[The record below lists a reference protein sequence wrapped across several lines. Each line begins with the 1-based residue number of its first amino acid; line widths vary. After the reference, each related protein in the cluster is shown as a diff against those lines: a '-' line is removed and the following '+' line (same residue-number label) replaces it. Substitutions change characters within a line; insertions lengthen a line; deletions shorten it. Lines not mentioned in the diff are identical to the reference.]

1 MGEGG
6 SGRVSCG
13 EEGKEKLKRGSLY
26 WINLEP
32 GEPPEFGK
40 MRPGIVVSNSDQNL
54 SLPTVVIV
62 PVSSQAPEIWPLRLK
77 FKVRKGRDSFAVI
90 PGIRQVHK
98 KRLHQMMGTV
108 EMSFLERLDEALK
121 IYLSD

>member
-1 MGEGG
+1 MGAGG
-6 SGRVSCG
+6 SGRASRA

-26 WINLEP
+26 WVNLEP
-32 GEPPEFGK
+32 SEPPEFGK

-77 FKVRKGRDSFAVI
+77 FKGRKGRDSFAVI

-98 KRLHQMMGTV
+98 KRLHQMIGMV
-108 EMSFLERLDEALK
+108 ESNLLERLDEALK